1 MKVSILGAGNAGC
14 FTAVHYAFFTQQ
26 HDVEIELIHNPD
38 IKPEPVGQATFPN
51 EP

>member
-26 HDVEIELIHNPD
+26 HDVEIELIHNLICFCD
-38 IKPEPVGQATFPN
+38 LLVDLKN
-51 EP
+51 